1 MVVAEALAG
10 MALIK
15 AGVDGIKGAINT
27 ANDVGSIAK
36 YVDNL
41 FEGRDQVNRDK
52 NKARQDPFGIK
63 NIAAETINA
72 KLAEEQLDEMRQLID
87 LRFGHGTWASI
98 VAERARRIQEAKEAE
113 KQKRIAARRR
123 REETIEFM
131 GILGSVIVGAVTLL
145 AILWFI
151 VFRRW

>member
-1 MVVAEALAG
+1 MRAI
-10 MALIK
+10 ALIK

-27 ANDVGSIAK
+27 ANDVGAIAK

-63 NIAAETINA
+63 SIATETINA

-87 LRFGHGTWASI
+87 FRFGHGTWASI

-151 VFRRW
+151 VF

>member
-27 ANDVGSIAK
+27 ANDVGAIAK

-63 NIAAETINA
+63 SIATETINA

-87 LRFGHGTWASI
+87 FRFGHGTWASI

-131 GILGSVIVGAVTLL
+131 GIMGSVIVGAVTLL

>member
-27 ANDVGSIAK
+27 ANDVGAIAK

-63 NIAAETINA
+63 SIAHRDYQC
-72 KLAEEQLDEMRQLID
+72 KVSR
-87 LRFGHGTWASI
+87 G
-98 VAERARRIQEAKEAE
+98 
-113 KQKRIAARRR
+113 AAR
-123 REETIEFM
+123 
-131 GILGSVIVGAVTLL
+131 
-145 AILWFI
+145 
-151 VFRRW
+151 

>member
-27 ANDVGSIAK
+27 ANDVGAIAK

-63 NIAAETINA
+63 SIATETINA

-87 LRFGHGTWASI
+87 FRFGHGTWASI

-151 VFRRW
+151 VF

>member
-27 ANDVGSIAK
+27 ANDVGAIAK

-63 NIAAETINA
+63 SIATETINA

-87 LRFGHGTWASI
+87 FRFGHGTWASI

>member
-10 MALIK
+10 MALIR

-27 ANDVGSIAK
+27 ANDVGAIAK

-63 NIAAETINA
+63 SIATETINA

-87 LRFGHGTWASI
+87 FRFGHGTWASI

>member
-27 ANDVGSIAK
+27 ANDVGAIAK

-52 NKARQDPFGIK
+52 NKAKQDPFGIK
-63 NIAAETINA
+63 SIATETINA
-72 KLAEEQLDEMRQLID
+72 KLAEEHLDEMRQLID
-87 LRFGHGTWASI
+87 LRFGHGTWAGI

-113 KQKRIAARRR
+113 KQKRIAAIKR

-145 AILWFI
+145 AIVWFI
-151 VFRRW
+151 VFRKW

>member
-27 ANDVGSIAK
+27 ANDVSSIAK

-63 NIAAETINA
+63 SIAAETINA

-87 LRFGHGTWASI
+87 FRFGHGTWASI
-98 VAERARRIQEAKEAE
+98 VAERARRIQEAKDAE